1 MKDNKRICVVTG
13 GNSGIGFFTSE
24 FLLKK
29 GYKVAIFDINIDN
42 FSEKLKKEI
51 AAKDALALKTDI
63 TNYLEIKNS
72 IKKIVE
78 EFGSITDLVN
88 NAGIL
93 SDKSFFDETEEDWK
107 NVIDVN
113 LNSVFLCSKAVIPV
127 MVKNKFGRIV
137 NISSLSGLKSSIF
150 SSSAYCASKA
160 GIIGF
165 SRCLAHQTA
174 KYNVRVNCIA
184 PCTTE
189 SPMISQLDK
198 EVKEDYIKSVPLGR
212 IAKPSD
218 IAHAVYFL
226 LNDSSDFIT
235 GETLNLS
242 GGLLMR

>member
-1 MKDNKRICVVTG
+1 MKDNKGVCVVTG
-13 GNSGIGFFTSE
+13 GNSGIGLFTSE
-24 FLLKK
+24 YLLKN
-29 GYKVAIFDINIDN
+29 GYKIAILDIKIDN
-42 FSEKLKKEI
+42 FSKKLKKKI
-51 AAKDALALKTDI
+51 ADKDALALKTDI
-63 TNYLEIKNS
+63 TNHLEVKNS
-72 IKKIVE
+72 IKKIVK
-78 EFGSITDLVN
+78 EFGTIGYLVN

-93 SDKSFFDETEEDWK
+93 SGKSFFDETEEDWN

-113 LNSVFLCSKAVIPV
+113 LNSVFLCSKAVIQI

-137 NISSLSGLKSSIF
+137 NMSSISGLKSSIF

-165 SRCLAHQTA
+165 SRCLAQQTA
-174 KYNVRVNCIA
+174 KYNIRVNCIA

-198 EVKEDYIKSVPLGR
+198 KVKEDYIKSVPLGR

-226 LNDSSDFIT
+226 LSENSDFIT
-235 GETLNLS
+235 GETINLS

>member
-1 MKDNKRICVVTG
+1 MKDNKKVCVVTG
-13 GNSGIGFFTSE
+13 GNSGIGLFISE
-24 FLLKK
+24 YLLKK
-29 GYKVAIFDINIDN
+29 GYKIIILDINIDN
-42 FSEKLKKEI
+42 FSKKLKKEI
-51 AAKDALALKTDI
+51 VAKDALALKTDI
-63 TNYLEIKNS
+63 TNYLEVKNS
-72 IKKIVE
+72 IKRIVE
-78 EFGSITDLVN
+78 EFGTISYLVN

-93 SDKSFFDETEEDWK
+93 SDKSFFNETEEDWK
-107 NVIDVN
+107 NVIDIN
-113 LNSVFLCSKAVIPV
+113 LNGVFLCSKAVIPV

-160 GIIGF
+160 GVIGF

-174 KYNVRVNCIA
+174 KYNIRVNCIA

-198 EVKEDYIKSVPLGR
+198 KVKEDYIKSVPLGR

-226 LNDSSDFIT
+226 LSEKSDFIT
-235 GETLNLS
+235 GETINLS

>member
-1 MKDNKRICVVTG
+1 MKDNKKVCVVTG
-13 GNSGIGFFTSE
+13 GNSGIGLFISE
-24 FLLKK
+24 YLLKK
-29 GYKVAIFDINIDN
+29 GYKIIILDINIDN
-42 FSEKLKKEI
+42 FSKKLKKEI
-51 AAKDALALKTDI
+51 VAKDALALKTDI
-63 TNYLEIKNS
+63 TNYLEVKNS
-72 IKKIVE
+72 IKRIVE
-78 EFGSITDLVN
+78 EFGTISYLVN

-93 SDKSFFDETEEDWK
+93 SDKSFFNETEEDWK
-107 NVIDVN
+107 NVIDIN
-113 LNSVFLCSKAVIPV
+113 LNGVFLCSKAVIPV

-160 GIIGF
+160 GVIGF

-174 KYNVRVNCIA
+174 KYNIRVNCIA

-198 EVKEDYIKSVPLGR
+198 KVKEDYIKSVPLGR

-226 LNDSSDFIT
+226 LSENSDFIT
-235 GETLNLS
+235 GETINLS